1 MRTFPKNVP
10 MKGTSAVR
18 VARKAKLPFGKTAE
32 RQPFA
37 FRKISPDSHCLLE
50 TIWGDSPESG
60 RLRRDNTYFHFNESL
75 IKQIFSIFEPLTF
88 I

>member
-1 MRTFPKNVP
+1 MRENV
-10 MKGTSAVR
+10 GTR

-50 TIWGDSPESG
+50 TIPRYGDSPESG
-60 RLRRDNTYFHFNESL
+60 SL
-75 IKQIFSIFEPLTF
+75 SGEDVRTLIFISTKV
-88 I
+88 